1 MNQSELQKEVSR
13 LKKERNAVILAH
25 NYQRPE
31 VQDVADFIGDSYG
44 LSRSAAETK
53 ADVIVFC
60 GVDFMAETAKILNPE
75 KIVLIP
81 ALEALCPMAMLL
93 SSEHIIEARKR
104 YPGAEVVLYIN
115 THAEQKALADCIST
129 SGNAVKI
136 VNAMKSDT
144 VIFGPDVNLSYYVQK
159 RSRKKIVT
167 VPEKGVCQTHHQIT
181 LRDVEKARREHPDA
195 RLVVHPEVPPEVQ
208 DIADHIAS
216 TEGILD
222 YCKKSGEKEFI
233 IGTENGILYRMR
245 KEIPGKVFYKASEM
259 ALCPTMKTITL
270 PKIIASLKSMQN
282 QVELP
287 EEIASKARRALQR
300 MMELS

>member
-1 MNQSELQKEVSR
+1 MDYGVLQEEIRK
-13 LKKERNAVILAH
+13 LKKDRNAVILAH

-60 GVDFMAETAKILNPE
+60 GVDFMAETAKILNPD
-75 KIVLIP
+75 KVVLVP

-93 SSEHIIEARKR
+93 SSEHILEARR
-104 YPGAEVVLYIN
+104 HYPGAEVVLYIN
-115 THAEQKALADCIST
+115 THAEQKALADCICT
-129 SGNAVKI
+129 SGNAVKVI
-136 VNAMKSDT
+136 NAMKSET

-159 RSRKKIVT
+159 RSRKRIVS

-181 LRDVEKARREHPDA
+181 LKDVEKARREHPNA
-195 RLVVHPEVPPEVQ
+195 RLVVHPEVPTEVQ
-208 DIADHIAS
+208 DVADHIAS
-216 TEGILD
+216 TEGIIE
-222 YCKKSGEKEFI
+222 YCKKSSGREFI

-282 QVELP
+282 RVELP

-300 MMELS
+300 MLEFV